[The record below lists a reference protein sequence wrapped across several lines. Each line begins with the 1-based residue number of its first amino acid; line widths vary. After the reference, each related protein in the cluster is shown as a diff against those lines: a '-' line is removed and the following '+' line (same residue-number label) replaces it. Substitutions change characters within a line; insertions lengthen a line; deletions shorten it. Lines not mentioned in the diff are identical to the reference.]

1 MRVYVTV
8 LLCANCTTNLVLAR
22 KWLSDYFA
30 ILFTR
35 VATTAPVPRR
45 VTLLLRIGSDSKNNF
60 LDRATIIID
69 TVLSSRR
76 EFDDTT
82 LLVSVDI
89 ISMGQT
95 RLRIAKPGDLFPRR
109 FF

>member
-8 LLCANCTTNLVLAR
+8 ILCANCITNLVR
-22 KWLSDYFA
+22 RTKCLSGYFA

-35 VATTAPVPRR
+35 VATTAHVPRR
-45 VTLLLRIGSDSKNNF
+45 VTLLLRIGSLQKQF

-69 TVLSSRR
+69 TVLTSRR

-89 ISMGQT
+89 ISMCQT